1 MVYIKYIT
9 KEGTEYIYET
19 TDDYQG
25 EKIVY
30 PTQDKEFSPT
40 AWNDEDVT
48 EYDDDITQYTVEMMT
63 YEDVFLEMI

>member
-9 KEGTEYIYET
+9 NYDSEYIYKT
-19 TDDYQG
+19 TDDYTG

-48 EYDDDITQYTVEMMT
+48 EYDDDITQYDIEFLIYDELFVEM
-63 YEDVFLEMI
+63 L